1 MKILDTIILSMAI
14 GLLLIGVHQSIY
26 NSGHFTD
33 NYWLFMLM
41 IGLLGWFQLRRSN
54 RKEEEQQND

>member
-1 MKILDTIILSMAI
+1 MAV

-26 NSGHFTD
+26 NPGHFAD

-41 IGLLGWFQLRRSN
+41 IGLLGWFQLRRTK
-54 RKEEEQQND
+54 RKEKEHNND

>member
-1 MKILDTIILSMAI
+1 MKILDTIILSMAV

-26 NSGHFTD
+26 NPGHFAD

-41 IGLLGWFQLRRSN
+41 IGLLGWFQLRRTK
-54 RKEEEQQND
+54 RKEKEHNND